1 MGNYV
6 KGKMDLQ
13 EVIVLFF
20 LIFFLFSCQK
30 QGQEEI
36 KIMEKK
42 YMGLRERMVLE
53 QIQRRGIKD
62 ERVLEAMRKVPR
74 HLFVSEEWRN
84 EAYED
89 YPLPIG
95 EGQTISQPYIV
106 AKMTELLDV
115 RDGEKVLEIGTGS
128 GYQAAILA
136 EIGAQV
142 YTIEILPKLA
152 ENAKKTLQDLGYKN
166 VNVLIGDGFKG
177 YLPEAPYDKI
187 IVTAAPEK
195 IPQPLIDQLKVGGRL
210 VIPVGKY
217 NQELKLVIKKEE
229 GITVENV
236 LPVRFVPMVG
246 EVEK

>member
-6 KGKMDLQ
+6 KRKMDLQ

-42 YMGLRERMVLE
+42 YMSLREKMVLE

-106 AKMTELLDV
+106 AKMTELLDIKE
-115 RDGEKVLEIGTGS
+115 GEKVLEIGTGS

-136 EIGAQV
+136 EMGAQV

-195 IPQPLIDQLKVGGRL
+195 IPQPLIDQLKVGGKL

>member
-6 KGKMDLQ
+6 KRKMDLQ

-42 YMGLRERMVLE
+42 YMSLREKMVLE

-84 EAYED
+84 EVYEE
-89 YPLPIG
+89 YSLPIG

-106 AKMTELLDV
+106 AKMTELLDIKE
-115 RDGEKVLEIGTGS
+115 GEKVLEIGTGS

-136 EIGAQV
+136 EMGAQV

-152 ENAKKTLQDLGYKN
+152 ENDKKTLQDLGYKN

-195 IPQPLIDQLKVGGRL
+195 IPQPLIDQLKVGGKL